1 MDISTKMSIKE
12 ALHGAKKLHFVG
24 IGGVSISALALLSL
38 ERGYT
43 VSGSDRSPGVF
54 SKKCEE
60 KGIKVIY
67 GHFAESADD
76 CDAIIYTAAVPLSSP
91 ELARGRERGIPLITR
106 ADFLGYIMEDYDKRF
121 GISGTHGKTT
131 TTSMLSHI
139 FISAGLN
146 PTVANGAV
154 TEELG
159 GSLGIGGN
167 EYFVYEACEY
177 KDSFLSFS
185 PTTAVI
191 TNIELDHTDYYPSLD
206 SVIRSFAKSLEGAS
220 VAVINAD
227 DENALLASRDFKG
240 RLIKISLLDES
251 ADYYAKDLHYE
262 RGRGVYTLCK
272 NGVAL
277 SQISLSVIGAF
288 NVYNSLCAAAC
299 ASESGVSPCDI
310 ASALSS
316 FKPAKRRFEI
326 KREKDGIIIADD
338 YAHHPSEI
346 AATLKGV
353 KGIGAERIICIFQ
366 PHTYT
371 RTHAL
376 FNEFVHEL
384 RAADVVVLA
393 EIYAAREVNE
403 LGISSSDLCQRLD
416 GAIYCPTLER
426 VTQTLREIAQPGDLI
441 LTVGAGDIYRA
452 GEKLC
457 ERG

>member
-227 DENALLASRDFKG
+227 DENALLASRDFRG

-299 ASESGVSPCDI
+299 ASESGVKPCDI

-371 RTHAL
+371 RTRDLFDSFVWAL
-376 FNEFVHEL
+376 S
-384 RAADVVVLA
+384 AADIVILAKIFPARETDTLGVSSEMLA
-393 EIYAAREVNE
+393 EK
-403 LGISSSDLCQRLD
+403 LD
-416 GAIYCPTLER
+416 SALYFDSFE
-426 VTQTLREIAQPGDLI
+426 EIASYVSKIMRRGDI
-441 LTVGAGDIYRA
+441 VLTMGAGDVYKV
-452 GEKLC
+452 GEMLLDIT
-457 ERG
+457 

>member
-371 RTHAL
+371 RTRDLFDSFVWAL
-376 FNEFVHEL
+376 S
-384 RAADVVVLA
+384 AADIVILAKIFPARETDTLGVSSEMLA
-393 EIYAAREVNE
+393 EK
-403 LGISSSDLCQRLD
+403 LD
-416 GAIYCPTLER
+416 SALYFDSFE
-426 VTQTLREIAQPGDLI
+426 EIASYVSKIMRRGDI
-441 LTVGAGDIYRA
+441 VLTMGAGDVYKV
-452 GEKLC
+452 GEMLLDIT
-457 ERG
+457 